1 MLTQGNNID
10 EVIKTVLNSFVQKL
24 HNHKKAQKRK
34 QANKNRK
41 IPLKTS
47 KGKIATYSLI
57 CVFVLL
63 PECLYVFMLLVLI
76 VLFSA
81 FCVWEMFS

>member
-47 KGKIATYSLI
+47 KGKIATYLLI

-63 PECLYVFMLLVLI
+63 PECLYTVSA
-76 VLFSA
+76 FSA
-81 FCVWEMFS
+81 YSAF